1 MAMAELHLTDDA
13 SLRLVPRTSVLW
25 VRVTD

>member
-13 SLRLVPRTSVLW
+13 SLTLVSRTSVLW